1 VEAAARL
8 CDDLRMSALRVALV
22 LAGIALGYLAYQAQV
37 DNLIS
42 TTPVRSLA
50 TLAYAWAFLA
60 AGLAAWTRRPANRLG
75 PLLIVVGLAMLLR
88 QFRYSQDP
96 LAFTTFFLLGELPY
110 ALFVNA
116 VLAYPSGRVTD
127 RLERVF
133 LRVTYA
139 AVIAFPLAI
148 LFFYDGTKRL
158 RYFDPRPR
166 ESLLLVHGDADV
178 VKALQSTYAV
188 LVYGVIAS
196 TFIALI
202 VRRLVQ
208 ATPRTRRMLT
218 PLLLAAVVAALR
230 AVFDGVLTFAARPP
244 AIVYDNLFWWQVA
257 GLVAVPITLLAGL
270 LRSRLAQGT
279 VADLVVH
286 LERTPPTGIR
296 DELAEALDDQSL
308 DVLFWLPELGEY
320 VDAHGEPAGLPE
332 GDPARAVTRLDHDG
346 EPLAALVHDPSLLEE
361 PELVAAAGAAARLAL
376 VNARLHAEVQAQLD
390 QVKES
395 RARIVSA
402 GDEQRRRI
410 ERDLHDGAQVRLLA
424 LAAELKRTQ
433 RGVQDPELEQLL
445 HSTAAGLQSVARE
458 VRDIAHGIHPPLLVQ
473 AGLSVA
479 LAALA
484 DGAPLPVSVSA
495 EPGRFDP
502 EVEVTAYFVASEGLA
517 NVAKHAHASRARI
530 DARVVDGT
538 LVVSVE
544 DDGVGGATAD
554 GGSGFRGLSDRLE
567 ARGGRLTVESPP
579 GAGTRLTGEIPCAS

>member
-1 VEAAARL
+1 
-8 CDDLRMSALRVALV
+8 MSALRVVLV
-22 LAGIALGYLAYQAQV
+22 LAGLVLGYLAYQAQV
-37 DNLIS
+37 DNLS
-42 TTPVRSLA
+42 TTPVRALA
-50 TLAYAWAFLA
+50 TLAYSWAFLA
-60 AGLAAWTRRPANRLG
+60 AGLAAWSRRPAHRLG
-75 PLLIVVGLAMLLR
+75 PLLVVVGFAMLLR
-88 QFRYSQDP
+88 QFRYSHDP

-110 ALFVNA
+110 ALFAHA

-127 RLERVF
+127 RLERAF

-139 AVIAFPLAI
+139 AVTGFPLAI
-148 LFFYDGTKRL
+148 LLFYDGTKRL

-178 VKALQSTYAV
+178 VHALQSTYAV

-196 TFIALI
+196 TFIVLI

-208 ATPRTRRMLT
+208 ATPRTRRMLA
-218 PLLLAAVVAALR
+218 PLLVGGAVVAALR
-230 AVFDGVLTFAARPP
+230 AVFDGVLTFASRPP

-257 GLVAVPITLLAGL
+257 GLIAVPLTLLAGL

-279 VADLVVH
+279 VAELVVH
-286 LERTPPTGIR
+286 LERTPLTGIR
-296 DELAEALDDQSL
+296 DELAEALDDRSL
-308 DVLFWLPELGEY
+308 DVLFWLPERGEY
-320 VDAHGEPAGLPE
+320 VDARGEAASLPE
-332 GDPARAVTRLDHDG
+332 GDPARAVTRLEHDG
-346 EPLAALVHDPSLLEE
+346 APLAALVHDPSLLDE

-376 VNARLHAEVQAQLD
+376 VNARLYADLQAQLE

-410 ERDLHDGAQVRLLA
+410 ERALHDGAQARLLA
-424 LAAELKRTQ
+424 LAGELKRAQ
-433 RGVQDPELEQLL
+433 RGVQDPELEHLL
-445 HSTAAGLQSVARE
+445 HSTAAGVQSAARE

-473 AGLSVA
+473 AGLSAA

-484 DGAPLPVSVSA
+484 DRAPLPVSVNA

-544 DDGVGGATAD
+544 DDGVGGATAG
-554 GGSGFRGLSDRLE
+554 GGSGFLGLTDRLE
-567 ARGGRLTVESPP
+567 ACGGRLTVESPP
-579 GAGTRLTGEIPCAS
+579 GGGTRLTGEIPCAS